1 MHGYLYKIR
10 YVIRISQPNVFFF
23 FFCDTRD
30 QIGYVDMYG
39 Y

>member
-1 MHGYLYKIR
+1 M
-10 YVIRISQPNVFFF
+10 VIYIKLGMLLGSRNLMFFFF